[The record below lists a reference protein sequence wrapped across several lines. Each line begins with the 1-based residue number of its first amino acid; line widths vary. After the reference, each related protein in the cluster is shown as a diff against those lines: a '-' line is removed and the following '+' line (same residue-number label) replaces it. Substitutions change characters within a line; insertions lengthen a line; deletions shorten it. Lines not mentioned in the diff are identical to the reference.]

1 MENGMLLISNRKN
14 RFGRLA
20 QTVAVGLVVFAMA
33 FLAACASDQDAQT
46 PAEEAPKADLPPLQ
60 VVTTANFVADWA
72 RVVGGDRVEVFSLL
86 PVGGDP
92 HHYQPTPRDIARVA
106 DADLVLSI
114 GLMLEAAW
122 LEELLHN
129 ASADESKIVALGEGV
144 DPIEFTEIAMH
155 DDHED
160 DHEDHEDE
168 GDHHDEMLIG
178 RLLVGDG
185 EEGNISVIDLETGA
199 VDQNRFEIDSRAG
212 LIYST
217 ENGRFAFA
225 VSSEADTAYVF
236 DGGIYM
242 EAHGDHFDLV
252 ESDTLMLA
260 LDLNGDSPVNVHIG
274 DDWAAIFY
282 AGSGEVVL
290 LDLHELEEHGDSYVP
305 LSMNAGPQHG
315 AAVPLDDE
323 LFAVTI
329 KHPDYPGNAD
339 ARLPIGAEIRELDG
353 TILYSAEDCDSLQGG
368 TSNGHEAAF
377 GCLGGVLV
385 LEAHDGEYSHVFIVP
400 DGVAE
405 DFQVT
410 DVWGFH
416 GLDHFFALG
425 SESGLY
431 IVEPGEETM
440 ELLLAATD
448 SLHPIQIQFGHGG
461 ETLLVVMN
469 DGELRVYDAHDG
481 DLMASKADFL
491 ATPVETGFWA
501 RPHLAV
507 APGAIFVTDSVGGEV
522 LQLDEH
528 DLEIVQ
534 HWHIEGVPTRIT
546 FVGIQGEAG
555 EHGHDD
561 EHEDEHGHDD
571 GHAHGAYDPH
581 FWFDPIRV
589 KIAINE
595 IAARLATL
603 DPDNASLYFQNAA
616 DYEEKLDELHAW
628 TQEQVSVL
636 APERRLL
643 VTSHDSLSYFAQLY
657 GFEVVGLV
665 IPSLSTHVEP
675 SAEHIAA
682 LVDVIREHDVPALFG
697 ETTVSDRLAQ
707 AVARETDAKLVQLY
721 SGSLGPEDSDAG
733 TYLGMVRANV
743 TRIVEALK

>member
-1 MENGMLLISNRKN
+1 MEIGMLPIRSRKN

-33 FLAACASDQDAQT
+33 FLAACASDEDSQA
-46 PAEEAPKADLPPLQ
+46 PAEEAPKADLPRLQ
-60 VVTTANFVADWA
+60 VVTTTNFLADWA

-92 HHYQPTPRDIARVA
+92 HHFQPTPRDIARVA
-106 DADLVLSI
+106 DADLVLSV
-114 GLMLEAAW
+114 GLLLEAAW

-129 ASADESKIVALGEGV
+129 ASADESKIVALGESV

-155 DDHED
+155 D
-160 DHEDHEDE
+160 DHEDE

-185 EEGNISVIDLETGA
+185 EEGNVSVIDLETGA
-199 VDQNRFEIDSRAG
+199 VDQNRFDLGSRAG
-212 LIYST
+212 LLYST

-225 VSSEADTAYVF
+225 VSAEADTAHVF
-236 DGGIYM
+236 DGGIFM
-242 EAHGDHFDLV
+242 EAHGDHADLV
-252 ESDTLMLA
+252 ESDTRMLP
-260 LDLNGDSPVNVHIG
+260 LDLSGDSPVNVHIG

-305 LSMNAGPQHG
+305 LRMDAGPQHG
-315 AAVPLDDE
+315 AAVPLDDD

-353 TILYSAEDCDSLQGG
+353 TVLYSAEGCDSLQGG

-385 LEAHDGEYSHVFIVP
+385 LEAHDGEYSHVFIAP

-405 DFQVT
+405 DFQFT
-410 DVWGFH
+410 AVWGFH

-425 SESGLY
+425 SASGLY
-431 IVEPGEETM
+431 VVEPEEETM

-461 ETLLVVMN
+461 ETLLVVMS

-481 DLMASKADFL
+481 DLMASKAGFL

-528 DLEIVQ
+528 DLEVVR
-534 HWHIEGVPTRIT
+534 HWHVEGVPTKIT

-555 EHGHDD
+555 GHG
-561 EHEDEHGHDD
+561 HEDEH

-589 KIAINE
+589 KIAVNE
-595 IAARLATL
+595 IAARLAVI
-603 DPDNASLYFQNAA
+603 DPENASVYYQNAA
-616 DYEEKLDELHAW
+616 AYEEKLDELHAW
-628 TQEQVSVL
+628 IQEQVSVL

-643 VTSHDSLSYFAQLY
+643 VTSHDSLAYFAKAY

-682 LVDVIREHDVPALFG
+682 LVDVIREHEVPALFG

-707 AVARETDAKLVQLY
+707 AVARETGAEVVQLY

>member
-1 MENGMLLISNRKN
+1 MLPILNRRN

-20 QTVAVGLVVFAMA
+20 QTLAAGLVALVLA
-33 FLAACASDQDAQT
+33 FLAACADFQGPQASVG
-46 PAEEAPKADLPPLQ
+46 EAPEQALPAIQ
-60 VVTTANFVADWA
+60 VVTTTNFVADWV
-72 RVVGGDRVEVFSLL
+72 RVVGGNRVEVFSLL

-92 HHYQPTPRDIARVA
+92 HHFQPTPRDIAKVA

-114 GLMLEAAW
+114 GLYLEAAW
-122 LEELLHN
+122 LEDLLHN
-129 ASADESKIVALGEGV
+129 ASADESKIVALGEFV
-144 DPIEFTEIAMH
+144 DPIEFTEVAMH

-160 DHEDHEDE
+160 EHEHEGE
-168 GDHHDEMLIG
+168 HHDEMLIG
-178 RLLVGDG
+178 RLLIGDG
-185 EEGNISVIDLETGA
+185 EEGKVSLIDLETGA
-199 VDQNRFEIDSRAG
+199 AYQNRFSLDSRAG
-212 LIYST
+212 LIYTT
-217 ENGRFAFA
+217 ENGRFAIA
-225 VSSEADTAYVF
+225 VSTNANTARVF
-236 DGGIYM
+236 DGGIFL
-242 EAHGDHFDLV
+242 EAHGVDFDLV
-252 ESDTLMLA
+252 ESDTSQLS
-260 LDLNGDSPVNVHIG
+260 LDLSGDSPVNVHIG

-305 LSMNAGPQHG
+305 LRMDAGPQQG
-315 AAVPLDDE
+315 AAVPLEDD

-329 KHPDYPGNAD
+329 KHPDHPGNPD

-353 TILYSAEDCDSLQGG
+353 TVLYSAEACDSLQGG

-385 LEAHDGEYSHVFIVP
+385 LEAHDGEYSHAFITP
-400 DGVAE
+400 DGVAD

-410 DVWGFH
+410 AVWGYH

-425 SESGLY
+425 SAAGLY
-431 IVEPGEETM
+431 IVEPEEERM
-440 ELLLAATD
+440 ELLFAATE
-448 SLHPIQIQFGHGG
+448 SLRPIQVQLGRGG
-461 ETLLVVMN
+461 ESLLVVMS

-481 DLMASKADFL
+481 HLLASKADFL

-507 APGAIFVTDSVGGEV
+507 APGAIFVTDSVGGAV

-528 DLEIVQ
+528 DLEEIR
-534 HWHIEGVPTRIT
+534 HWHVAGAPTKIA
-546 FVGIQGEAG
+546 FVGIVGEA
-555 EHGHDD
+555 
-561 EHEDEHGHDD
+561 EDHHGHDD
-571 GHAHGAYDPH
+571 GHGHDGHAHGTYDPH

-595 IAARLATL
+595 IAARLAAI
-603 DPDNASLYFQNAA
+603 DPDNANVYYQNVVE
-616 DYEEKLDELHAW
+616 YEEKLDELHAW
-628 TQEQVSVL
+628 IQDQVSAVE
-636 APERRLL
+636 PERRLL
-643 VTSHDSLSYFAQLY
+643 VTSHDSLSYLAKLY

-675 SAEHIAA
+675 SAEHIAE

-707 AVARETDAKLVQLY
+707 AVARETGAELVQLY
-721 SGSLGPEDSDAG
+721 SGSLGPEGSGAD